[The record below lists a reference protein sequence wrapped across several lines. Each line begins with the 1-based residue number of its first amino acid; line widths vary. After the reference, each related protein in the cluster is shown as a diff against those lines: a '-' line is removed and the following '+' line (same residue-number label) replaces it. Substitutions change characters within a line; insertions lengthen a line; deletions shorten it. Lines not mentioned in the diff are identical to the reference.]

1 MRSDGLLVLV
11 AVLISTALVAGDGV
25 KGEKAGVCPAD
36 NWRCI
41 RSEGPLCYRD
51 RNCEGEQK
59 CCFLHCRY
67 RCVQP
72 VKTLEDNEALMS
84 EV

>member
-11 AVLISTALVAGDGV
+11 VVLISTALVAGDGV
-25 KGEKAGVCPAD
+25 KEKAGVCPVD

-41 RSEGPLCYRD
+41 RTEGPLCHRD

-59 CCFLHCRY
+59 CCYLHCRY

-72 VKTLEDNEALMS
+72 VKTLEDNGALIS